1 VVDLQRLDARVA
13 GPAVHVPKAA
23 HRLVVD
29 PVVSDQDRAVPV
41 DLDPVLVDQGLVDQA
56 DLLLLARAQET
67 AAATLFNLKP
77 PLPLNNPDWPL
88 NNPDSES
95 RAKAAH
101 GLKVKGKGAG
111 ARLGKGLDP
120 LLWMLHHEVTVEHAR
135 PPRRVGVGKGVSG
148 LAQGL
153 ERGKA
158 KSDVWSKYSVLRD
171 KTVRENALARSGEAT
186 RAQDVGAGRPPTWC
200 PGLATSRRAR
210 SDERGDPR
218 LDPSS

>member
-1 VVDLQRLDARVA
+1 MRSSAVVA
-13 GPAVHVPKAA
+13 GPTLGTCSFSHELLPSEPWLHRHAEGEVHESPSAQL
-23 HRLVVD
+23 HE
-29 PVVSDQDRAVPV
+29 PV
-41 DLDPVLVDQGLVDQA
+41 DGRTGPQRDASSHASSADIGEDTGGMLDL
-56 DLLLLARAQET
+56 
-67 AAATLFNLKP
+67 
-77 PLPLNNPDWPL
+77 
-88 NNPDSES
+88 S
-95 RAKAAH
+95 RARLGPTVRTDVDAAH